1 MRHAR
6 ALAVAVPASVI
17 LIAGL
22 IFLSTSGATAAKGP
36 TYTAKATKTGL
47 QNASGGV
54 HPGSAWFAQG
64 NLLNSSHHDVGNGYV
79 RCELNVNKFWQC
91 TASLF
96 FTHKGQLVSEGAFR
110 LDRHTGPFNFAVTG
124 GTGDYARAAG
134 SVSIHIVSDMRAVF
148 TLNL

>member
-6 ALAVAVPASVI
+6 ALAVAVPASLV

-22 IFLSTSGATAAKGP
+22 VILTTSGATAAKGP
-36 TYTAKATKTGL
+36 TYTAKAEKTGL
-47 QNASGGV
+47 ANAAGGI

-64 NLLNSSHHDVGNGYV
+64 NLLNSTHHDVGNGYV

-96 FTHKGQLVSEGAFR
+96 FTHKGQLTSDGAFR
-110 LDRHTGPFNFAVTG
+110 LDQHTGPFSFAVTG
-124 GTGDYARAAG
+124 GTGDYAHASG
-134 SVSIHIVSDMRAVF
+134 SVSINIASNMRAQF